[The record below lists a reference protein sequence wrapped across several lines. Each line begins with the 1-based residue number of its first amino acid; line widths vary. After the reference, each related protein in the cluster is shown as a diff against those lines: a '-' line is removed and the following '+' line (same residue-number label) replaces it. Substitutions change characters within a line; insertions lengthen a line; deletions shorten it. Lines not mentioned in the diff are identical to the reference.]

1 MSLMSKLLST
11 TLIATLSLSAASNEA
26 EVEAFIKNHLVKAPR
41 VKVTDI
47 DIINKQS
54 PEELKGWDV
63 YFVNIHAEI
72 KQSPTVTD
80 KVDVP
85 ETIFIKDGMA
95 ANTLIDIKTGKDYHK
110 LLKPDLKP
118 EIYNDKHLFAGNK
131 DAKHKIV
138 VFSDPQC
145 PFCQEKVPEIYQA
158 VKEHPETFAMYYY
171 HLPLLK
177 IHPVSDIIV
186 RAMLIEQERKNFDKV
201 IDMYT
206 LDIDPRETNLTTVV
220 EKLNKQFSLNLTEK
234 EIDSE
239 SIAKELEFDKDM
251 ATKSMVTGTPTVYVD
266 GKWDMSRNEYKAL
279 IPGESDKK

>member
-234 EIDSE
+234 EIDAE

>member
-11 TLIATLSLSAASNEA
+11 TLIATLSLSATSNEA

-266 GKWDMSRNEYKAL
+266 SKWDMSRNEYKAL

>member
-11 TLIATLSLSAASNEA
+11 TLIATLSLSATSNEA

-206 LDIDPRETNLTTVV
+206 LDIDPSETNLTTVV

-279 IPGESDKK
+279 IPGESNKK

>member
-1 MSLMSKLLST
+1 MSLISKLLST

>member
-1 MSLMSKLLST
+1 MSKLLST
-11 TLIATLSLSAASNEA
+11 TLIATLSLSATSNEA

-206 LDIDPRETNLTTVV
+206 LDIDPSETNLTTVV

-279 IPGESDKK
+279 IPGESNKK